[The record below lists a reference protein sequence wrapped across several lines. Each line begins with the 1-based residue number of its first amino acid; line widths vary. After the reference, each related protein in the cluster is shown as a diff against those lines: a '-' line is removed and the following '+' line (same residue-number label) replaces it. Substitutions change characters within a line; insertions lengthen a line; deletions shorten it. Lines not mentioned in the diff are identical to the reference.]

1 MSRESVRA
9 IIETSPEVENEPL
22 SDDDEIGRLA
32 KLPNLQY
39 QRERNAAAKRI
50 GINMGALDALVKEAR
65 NENTGTAGQG
75 RSVELD
81 EVQPWPE
88 QVVGAALLTDTSSAL
103 RRYVVASDVQADAI
117 TLWCVH
123 SHAHEA
129 ADVSPKLVLKSV
141 QKRSGK
147 TRLATALAR
156 LVHRPLYVSG
166 IKPAALLR
174 IVETYCPTLLLD
186 EIDAAM
192 KGDREMAE
200 TLRGII
206 NSGFDRA
213 GARYIMNVPV
223 PGGGY
228 EPRQFSTW
236 APQLLSGIGTLPE
249 TVRDR
254 AIEIEMVRKRPE
266 EKVLPLRRRDG
277 GDLHVLCRKLAR
289 WAQDHL
295 ENLRDANPAIPAG
308 LDDRAADAWEPLFA
322 IADLVGGDWSER
334 ARRAALELSG
344 EHVKEDDEI
353 GTVLLGDIRD
363 VFESSNHDIYAT
375 KEGDKHVKSENLVA
389 KLVAREDRPWAEFGH
404 ARKPI
409 TPNRLASLLRG
420 YKIKPGTIRF
430 GPGDQ
435 DTAKGYKHSQFV
447 DAFERWLPASANR
460 AVTPSQSSKIKEFGS
475 NRTVTPPA
483 NVTAENAEN
492 ASAINTCDGVTA
504 LASDLWETDL

>member
-1 MSRESVRA
+1 MSLEAVRA
-9 IIETSPEVENEPL
+9 IIETSPELENKPM
-22 SDDDEIGRLA
+22 SDDDEIRRLA
-32 KLPNLQY
+32 KLSALQY
-39 QRERNAAAKRI
+39 ARERKAAAEKL
-50 GINMGALDALVKEAR
+50 GIKLGALDAAVKEAR
-65 NENTGTAGQG
+65 NENTATTGQG
-75 RSVELD
+75 RPVELD
-81 EVQPWPE
+81 EVQPWARE
-88 QVVGAALLTDTSSAL
+88 VDGAALLTNISMTL
-103 RRYVVASDVQADAI
+103 RGYVVISDVQADAI

-174 IVETYCPTLLLD
+174 IVEARCPTLLLD

-200 TLRGII
+200 ALRGII

-254 AIEIEMVRKRPE
+254 AIEIDMVRKRPG

-277 GDLHVLCRKLAR
+277 GDLNVLCRKLAR
-289 WAQDHL
+289 WAQDNL
-295 ENLRDANPAIPAG
+295 ENLRDSDPFIPSG

-322 IADLVGGDWSER
+322 IADRVGGDWPER
-334 ARRAALELSG
+334 ARQAAVELSG
-344 EHVKEDDEI
+344 EHVKEDDEAR
-353 GTVLLGDIRD
+353 TVLLGDIRD
-363 VFESSNHDIYAT
+363 VFENPDHDIYTT
-375 KEGDKHVKSENLVA
+375 KEDKHVKSENLVA
-389 KLVAREDRPWAEFGH
+389 KLVAREDRPWAEFGR

-409 TPNRLASLLRG
+409 TANRLASLLRG

-430 GPGDQ
+430 GPGDK
-435 DTAKGYKHSQFV
+435 DTAKGYKHSQFA
-447 DAFERWLPASANR
+447 DAFERYLPAPANR
-460 AVTPSQSSKIKEFGS
+460 NVTPSQSNKIKEFGS

-492 ASAINTCDGVTA
+492 ASAINACDGVTA
-504 LASDLWETDL
+504 LASDPWETEL

>member
-1 MSRESVRA
+1 
-9 IIETSPEVENEPL
+9 
-22 SDDDEIGRLA
+22 
-32 KLPNLQY
+32 
-39 QRERNAAAKRI
+39 
-50 GINMGALDALVKEAR
+50 
-65 NENTGTAGQG
+65 
-75 RSVELD
+75 
-81 EVQPWPE
+81 
-88 QVVGAALLTDTSSAL
+88 VV
-103 RRYVVASDVQADAI
+103 SDVQAGAV

-123 SHAHEA
+123 THTHEA
-129 ADVSPKLVLKSV
+129 ADVSPKLVLRSV

-147 TRLATALAR
+147 TRLATVLAR
-156 LVHRPLYVSG
+156 LVCRPLLASG

-174 IVETYCPTLLLD
+174 IVEKRSPTLLLD
-186 EIDAAM
+186 ELDATM
-192 KGDREMAE
+192 KGDREVAE

-254 AIEIEMVRKRPE
+254 AIEIEMLRKRPE

-277 GDLHVLCRKLAR
+277 GDLDVLCRKLAR
-289 WAQDHL
+289 WAQDHM
-295 ENLRDANPAIPAG
+295 EKLRDANPPIPSG

-322 IADLVGGDWSER
+322 IADQVGGDWPER
-334 ARRAALELSG
+334 ARRAAVALSG

-363 VFESSNHDIYAT
+363 VFERADYDIYET

-389 KLVAREDRPWAEFGH
+389 KLVAREDRPWAEFGR
-404 ARKPI
+404 ARKHI
-409 TPNRLASLLRG
+409 TANGLARLLRG
-420 YKIKPGTIRF
+420 YKVKPGTIRF
-430 GPGDQ
+430 GSGDE
-435 DTAKGYKHSQFV
+435 DTAKGYKRSQFI
-447 DAFERWLPASANR
+447 DAFGRYLPASANQS
-460 AVTPSQSSKIKEFGS
+460 VTPSQPNKIKEFGA

-483 NVTAENAEN
+483 NVTAKNAEN
-492 ASAINTCDGVTA
+492 ASAINACDGVTA
-504 LASDLWETDL
+504 LFSCLSRCIVGIEPRKAFGPSARRARIVLHDGSAFLLGVSPRVTGLGLWFRGSEQGQQIGLGRAQLLDQPLRQRCWRNDFQSP

>member
-1 MSRESVRA
+1 MWARSTHA
-9 IIETSPEVENEPL
+9 
-22 SDDDEIGRLA
+22 
-32 KLPNLQY
+32 
-39 QRERNAAAKRI
+39 
-50 GINMGALDALVKEAR
+50 VKEAR
-65 NENTGTAGQG
+65 NENTGTTGQG
-75 RSVELD
+75 RPVELD
-81 EVQPWPE
+81 DVQPWPE
-88 QVVGAALLTDTSSAL
+88 QVVGAALLADISRTL
-103 RRYVVASDVQADAI
+103 RSYVVVSDVQADAI
-117 TLWCVH
+117 TLWCAH

-174 IVETYCPTLLLD
+174 IVETCCPTLLLD

-277 GDLHVLCRKLAR
+277 GDLNVLCRKLAR
-289 WAQDHL
+289 WAQDNM
-295 ENLRDANPAIPAG
+295 EKLRDANPAIPSG

-322 IADLVGGDWSER
+322 IADLVGGDWPER

-363 VFESSNHDIYAT
+363 VFESPDHDIYAT

-447 DAFERWLPASANR
+447 DAFERYLPAPANR
-460 AVTPSQSSKIKEFGS
+460 AVTPSQSNKIKEFGS

-492 ASAINTCDGVTA
+492 ASAINACDGVTA
-504 LASDLWETDL
+504 LASDPWETEL